1 MVLPDTDMRVRYRF
15 IIGAGLIVAAI
26 TYLIVA
32 AIQNTSEYY
41 LTVNEVSAR
50 RATLAG
56 QTLRVAGR
64 VKPGTISWDPRTLTL
79 KFAVM
84 PPPAQGKSG
93 VTVTPVAQAD
103 PATEPSFPVICK
115 GEPKPDMFAA
125 NRDVIVQGTL
135 GSDGVIAATQVLT
148 KCPSKYVPS
157 KGS

>member
-1 MVLPDTDMRVRYRF
+1 MRVRLRF
-15 IIGAGLIVAAI
+15 IVGAGLIVAAVA
-26 TYLIVA
+26 YLIVA
-32 AIQNTSEYY
+32 AIQSTSEYY
-41 LTVNEVSAR
+41 LTVNEVSTR
-50 RATLAG
+50 RAELTG
-56 QTLRVAGR
+56 QALRIAGR

-79 KFAVM
+79 KFAII
-84 PPPAQGKSG
+84 PPPAQGKTG
-93 VTVTPVAQAD
+93 VTPVAQAA
-103 PATEPSFPVICK
+103 PADAPSFAVICK

>member
-1 MVLPDTDMRVRYRF
+1 MRVRFRF

-32 AIQNTSEYY
+32 AIQSTSEYY

-56 QTLRVAGR
+56 QALRVAGR

-79 KFAVM
+79 KFAIM
-84 PPPAQGKSG
+84 PPPPQGNPG
-93 VTVTPVAQAD
+93 VTPVKQAD
-103 PATEPSFPVICK
+103 PATAPSFQVICK

-148 KCPSKYVPS
+148 KCPSKYAPS